1 MLNAQLKAWLDR
13 LNELVAEQ
21 KAAGVEATPATVRD
35 SMAAMTRNQVRPGP
49 ELPWVG
55 DARVEC
61 GETPVPVRLYDPA
74 PDRDTPVCLFF
85 HGGGHMA
92 GSVAVYDPICR
103 RLADASGWLVVSV
116 DYRLAPEYPYPF
128 GLEDC
133 HSVAR
138 HLWPVLDDQ
147 GRRYQRRLA
156 LAGDSGGGTF
166 AATLS
171 ALAQNDQRLPVEKQ
185 VLIYPSL
192 DYTLNHPS
200 VTENGQGYLL
210 EAERIAWYFQHYF
223 QHGEDRR
230 GASPLF
236 MPVSNRLP
244 ETLVIS
250 AEYCPLRDEALAYVQ
265 RLNDTGVPCR
275 HRHFDDMIHAYLNL
289 ESLAPDACAATYR
302 EIAAF
307 LNGD

>member
-103 RLADASGWLVVSV
+103 RLAS
-116 DYRLAPEYPYPF
+116 E
-128 GLEDC
+128 
-133 HSVAR
+133 
-138 HLWPVLDDQ
+138 
-147 GRRYQRRLA
+147 
-156 LAGDSGGGTF
+156 
-166 AATLS
+166 
-171 ALAQNDQRLPVEKQ
+171 
-185 VLIYPSL
+185 PS
-192 DYTLNHPS
+192 
-200 VTENGQGYLL
+200 
-210 EAERIAWYFQHYF
+210 
-223 QHGEDRR
+223 R
-230 GASPLF
+230 G
-236 MPVSNRLP
+236 
-244 ETLVIS
+244 
-250 AEYCPLRDEALAYVQ
+250 
-265 RLNDTGVPCR
+265 CR
-275 HRHFDDMIHAYLNL
+275 TMSSR
-289 ESLAPDACAATYR
+289 P
-302 EIAAF
+302 
-307 LNGD
+307 